1 MDGDFDMPLLEKHFQ
16 DSVQNSEI
24 RKSANKAI
32 LISKALK
39 TKKKLAYLL
48 TKLLTEHF
56 ILVQI

>member
-32 LISKALK
+32 LISKALIQ
-39 TKKKLAYLL
+39 KKACIF
-48 TKLLTEHF
+48 TN
-56 ILVQI
+56 QITY